1 MAETHA
7 VLCGGKSYVS
17 ELAFKHIETCRLA
30 CGGHGFSLF
39 SGLPQIQ
46 TEYYAHNT
54 HEGENTVLY
63 LQVARFL
70 IKNYQNFAMNKN
82 SPQTSPDSVAYLKFA
97 NILLKN
103 ECNIESSREF
113 FNLEII
119 RKLLATNSAFF
130 VNKVFNKIAKT
141 MKSGATDIKS
151 YMD

>member
-70 IKNYQNFAMNKN
+70 IKNYQSFIMNKKGGN
-82 SPQTSPDSVAYLKFA
+82 SSEATPDSVAYLKFA

-103 ECNIESSREF
+103 ACNVESSREF
-113 FNLEII
+113 FNQEII

-130 VNKVFNKIAKT
+130 VN
-141 MKSGATDIKS
+141 
-151 YMD
+151 